1 MRLSEPRFHSTLTS
15 VHSPWLFQATA
26 PSHRH
31 QSKNIALA
39 SIFKRCTTLFGS
51 TTVIPIFVFDGP
63 GRPNS
68 KRGVSVRGT
77 SHHLLDDTKALLDAL
92 GFAHHE
98 VMAPGEAE
106 AELAWMSANDIID
119 AVWTEDSDAFVFGA
133 TRVFRLL
140 VFSPVS
146 PNSYLKLTDI
156 SIYENFA
163 LSREQFVFMAVLAG
177 GDYSPG
183 VPNCGIKKSRLLAE
197 TGIGDE
203 LVRAASRLSAHK
215 FAEYATSWR
224 RRFVNVLREHS

>member
-1 MRLSEPRFHSTLTS
+1 MAFSSNCPQP
-15 VHSPWLFQATA
+15 SP
-26 PSHRH
+26 
-31 QSKNIALA
+31 SKQEYRTCFNLQ
-39 SIFKRCTTLFGS
+39 RCTTLFGS

-98 VMAPGEAE
+98 APGEAE

-133 TRVFRLL
+133 TRVFRLQQ
-140 VFSPVS
+140 SEDDTIS
-146 PNSYLKLTDI
+146 LKLTDI

-177 GDYSPG
+177 
-183 VPNCGIKKSRLLAE
+183 VIIRLR
-197 TGIGDE
+197 T
-203 LVRAASRLSAHK
+203 
-215 FAEYATSWR
+215 
-224 RRFVNVLREHS
+224 